1 MCELIT
7 LRYYVNVYFLFKIF
21 TVIIER
27 VQRKKFLI
35 TDIELKIDFIVLIN
49 KDSNI
54 SNIFVYLF
62 KCLSIRSSN
71 FL

>member
-1 MCELIT
+1 MQ
-7 LRYYVNVYFLFKIF
+7 
-21 TVIIER
+21 R
-27 VQRKKFLI
+27 VQRKEFLI
-35 TDIELKIDFIVLIN
+35 TDIELKIDVIVLIN

-71 FL
+71 FSN